1 MKKFATNVRVYV
13 SQHDIDDGKSC
24 DPNKCMIKIA
34 VARAI
39 NIPHG
44 YIKVDATGIS
54 VTRRTD
60 YREKA
65 FLPKA
70 AVRNMLLFDK
80 PDTRNTVKPFSFI
93 ATFHKTSRVVR
104 SSEERKARIN
114 LLRRRRAAA
123 GIKPK
128 KYTLHMR
135 VRGLSAPKE
144 GATA

>member
-1 MKKFATNVRVYV
+1 MKKFPTHVRVYV

-34 VARAI
+34 MARAI

-54 VTRRTD
+54 ITRRTD

-65 FLPKA
+65 FLPA
-70 AVRNMLLFDK
+70 PVVRNMLLFDK
-80 PDTRNTVKPFSFI
+80 PDTRNTVKPFSFTAI
-93 ATFHKTSRVVR
+93 FHKTSRVVR

-114 LLRRRRAAA
+114 LLRNRRLAA
-123 GIKPK
+123 GIRPK
-128 KYTLHMR
+128 KYTLHRR
-135 VRGLSAPKE
+135 VRGLSAP
-144 GATA
+144 GATT

>member
-1 MKKFATNVRVYV
+1 MKKFPTRVRIPVT
-13 SQHDIDDGKSC
+13 QADIDDGMSC

-34 VARAI
+34 TARAV
-39 NIPHG
+39 NVPHG

-54 VTRRTD
+54 ITRRTD
-60 YREKA
+60 WREKA

-80 PDTRNTVKPFSFI
+80 PDTRKTVKPFTFTAI
-93 ATFHKTSRVVR
+93 FHKTTQVVR

-135 VRGLSAPKE
+135 VRGLSTPKE